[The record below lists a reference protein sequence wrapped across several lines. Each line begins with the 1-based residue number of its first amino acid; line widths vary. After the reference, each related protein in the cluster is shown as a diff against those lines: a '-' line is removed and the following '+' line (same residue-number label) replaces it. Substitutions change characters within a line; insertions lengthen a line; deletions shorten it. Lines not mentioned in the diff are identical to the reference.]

1 MSNELNLEED
11 FILSPENEITDIS
24 FDFEGAHMALCHKTQ
39 GFSANNKPHPMLIK
53 ANDIDLTD
61 PDAIQQAELIKQGD
75 AEVMI
80 ETDMVTFL
88 TRWMDMFFA
97 DAVALANLLGFEE
110 EETQL
115 DEFIEERMEGVTI
128 LQSASVGSIQMIAP
142 ISEVKKLKAFIDS
155 NEKLKDSFSEGNPEM
170 KKEEEISKKSSP
182 QQPSEETKT
191 NQGQIMADKKTDQE
205 KDLDK
210 ATALAEVEA
219 KTKAEAQE
227 KEKAQAQ
234 ADLETRIATLE
245 KAASDAEAENKVL
258 AGKVD
263 IFEKAN
269 QERLEKAFISKV
281 TTYSFITEEERE
293 EFAKTLLEVDNEAVI
308 VALDKAQA
316 AIVAL
321 GKPQGVDGGV
331 LNLRSGAGSNRVKEM
346 IMKEHGLTDVSK

>member
-1 MSNELNLEED
+1 MPNTFDLD
-11 FILSPENEITDIS
+11 PEKEITDIT

-39 GFSANNKPHPMLIK
+39 GFSANNKPMPMLIK
-53 ANDIDLTD
+53 SDDSFGLDEEAMAAIDL
-61 PDAIQQAELIKQGD
+61 IKDGL
-75 AEVMI
+75 EIKVEI
-80 ETDMVTFL
+80 ETDMMTFL
-88 TRWMDMFFA
+88 ERWMSMS
-97 DAVALANLLGFEE
+97 EE
-110 EETQL
+110 EATQAVL
-115 DEFIEERMEGVTI
+115 MMGIEVEEEVPLTSTSVPLLR
-128 LQSASVGSIQMIAP
+128 SASMGIIPNQAFPSDIQ
-142 ISEVKKLKAFIDS
+142 KLQTVMDQFHTF
-155 NEKLKDSFSEGNPEM
+155 KDSFSEGDPGM
-170 KKEEEISKKSSP
+170 KKETTKASK
-182 QQPSEETKT
+182 PSEKTKT

-205 KDLDK
+205 KELDK
-210 ATALAEVEA
+210 A
-219 KTKAEAQE
+219 
-227 KEKAQAQ
+227 KAQAELEAKAKDQ
-234 ADLETRIATLE
+234 AELEAKAKAQDDFEARIATLE

-331 LNLRSGAGSNRVKEM
+331 LNLKAGAGSNRVKDM

>member
-1 MSNELNLEED
+1 MSNELSSEED

-39 GFSANNKPHPMLIK
+39 GFSANNKPKPMLIK
-53 ANDIDLTD
+53 AEDTDLTD

-110 EETQL
+110 EESHL

-128 LQSASVGSIQMIAP
+128 LKSASEGSIQMIAP
-142 ISEVKKLKAFIDS
+142 VSEVKKLQAFMDS
-155 NEKLKDSFSEGNPEM
+155 NPVLKDSFSEGDPGM
-170 KKEEEISKKSSP
+170 KKDEEITKKSLS
-182 QQPSEETKT
+182 QPSEKTKT

-205 KDLDK
+205 KLDK
-210 ATALAEVEA
+210 A
-219 KTKAEAQE
+219 KAEADVE
-227 KEKAQAQ
+227 AKAQAQ

-263 IFEKAN
+263 NFEKAN

-293 EFAKTLLEVDNEAVI
+293 EFAKTLLKVDNEAVI

-321 GKPQGVDGGV
+321 GKPQGVDNGV
-331 LNLRSGAGSNRVKEM
+331 LNLNSGSGSNRVKEM